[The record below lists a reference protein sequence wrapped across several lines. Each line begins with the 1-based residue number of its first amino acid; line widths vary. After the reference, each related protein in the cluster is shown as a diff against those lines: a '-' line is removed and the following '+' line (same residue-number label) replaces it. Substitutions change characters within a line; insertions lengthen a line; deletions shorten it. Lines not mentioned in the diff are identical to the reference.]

1 MRKRVLRNRMLA
13 GALTIVMAAA
23 SIITTDFSAEA
34 AVDETSTL
42 TVDMSAQTGDILHG
56 ASGFLYGISNEDVP
70 TTNTLVPL
78 KPKVLAT
85 KGALGTEHPYGDAL
99 DVAETFLASGGEQV
113 MMYNS
118 NYYGVFG
125 VTANYHEYSDVL
137 QNIIAPYVYEWKQ
150 EWKEKHGTP
159 DAPKDELGKTDID
172 KALIY
177 IPINEGTPVVGAPNT
192 NVAWESY
199 YKAIKAGDP
208 DAAIAGPNSCGYNLQ
223 FVNTDFRGYIQYC
236 ADNDCMP
243 DIITWHELE
252 TPQLA
257 GMSKHMKD
265 FKNIWAQTNWTQWIE
280 KHGEKLEMP
289 QIVINEYAEMKD
301 CGVPGSLVNWI
312 ARLED
317 EKIYGCL
324 PFWQQANT

>member
-113 MMYNS
+113 MICLLY
-118 NYYGVFG
+118 
-125 VTANYHEYSDVL
+125 TSD
-137 QNIIAPYVYEWKQ
+137 A
-150 EWKEKHGTP
+150 
-159 DAPKDELGKTDID
+159 ADEL
-172 KALIY
+172 
-177 IPINEGTPVVGAPNT
+177 
-192 NVAWESY
+192 
-199 YKAIKAGDP
+199 
-208 DAAIAGPNSCGYNLQ
+208 
-223 FVNTDFRGYIQYC
+223 
-236 ADNDCMP
+236 
-243 DIITWHELE
+243 
-252 TPQLA
+252 
-257 GMSKHMKD
+257 
-265 FKNIWAQTNWTQWIE
+265 
-280 KHGEKLEMP
+280 
-289 QIVINEYAEMKD
+289 
-301 CGVPGSLVNWI
+301 
-312 ARLED
+312 
-317 EKIYGCL
+317 
-324 PFWQQANT
+324 